1 MSLSFQTLYLDLVY
15 YTLSPFYFFHILEKK
30 HQFPKSLFSL
40 LSLPF
45 SLPISVCFTSIAFLY
60 FSLFHKSL
68 FFSQF
73 ILSFLLILFFL
84 LHLSIFIPC
93 FFLFDFFNFSF
104 CIPLFFPFF
113 ILLSFYQIL
122 CSWTWNILPQ
132 NTRLKS
138 LVNHNLELYKIILIS
153 TDKAP
158 PCKQKYNSIY

>member
-30 HQFPKSLFSL
+30 NQFPKSLFSL

-73 ILSFLLILFFL
+73 ILSFLLILFFYY
-84 LHLSIFIPC
+84 IFQ
-93 FFLFDFFNFSF
+93 FSYLASSFLTFSTSLFAYLFSF
-104 CIPLFFPFF
+104 LSLSSSPSTRFFVHELEIFCPK
-113 ILLSFYQIL
+113 ILGS
-122 CSWTWNILPQ
+122 
-132 NTRLKS
+132 
-138 LVNHNLELYKIILIS
+138 NHW
-153 TDKAP
+153 
-158 PCKQKYNSIY
+158 